1 MASTEQVAERFH
13 AALTAADADGLRGV
27 LADEVTFEG
36 PVATASG
43 VAECVAGLVEMGK
56 MIPGDHV
63 EVRLAD
69 GGNVLTWS
77 TVRAGGGPGR
87 QTVTWL
93 RVDGE
98 RITAIRTV
106 FDARGTGGR

>member
-56 MIPGDHV
+56 MISGDQV

-77 TVRAGGGPGR
+77 TVRTGGGPGR
-87 QTVTWL
+87 PTVTWL

>member
-56 MIPGDHV
+56 MISGDQV

-87 QTVTWL
+87 PTVTWL

>member
-56 MIPGDHV
+56 MISGDQV
-63 EVRLAD
+63 EMRLAD

-87 QTVTWL
+87 PTVTWL

-106 FDARGTGGR
+106 FDARGTDGR

>member
-56 MIPGDHV
+56 MISGDHV

-87 QTVTWL
+87 PTVTWL

>member
-13 AALTAADADGLRGV
+13 AALTAADADGLQEV

-56 MIPGDHV
+56 MISGDQV

-87 QTVTWL
+87 PTVTWL

-106 FDARGTGGR
+106 FDARGTDGR

>member
-13 AALTAADADGLRGV
+13 AALTAADADGLRGM

-56 MIPGDHV
+56 MISGDQV

-69 GGNVLTWS
+69 DGNVLTWS

-87 QTVTWL
+87 PTVTWL

>member
-1 MASTEQVAERFH
+1 MTNPEQLAERFH
-13 AALTAADADGLRGV
+13 AALSAADADGLRGV

-36 PVATASG
+36 PVAKASG

-56 MIPGDHV
+56 MISGEQV

-69 GGNVLTWS
+69 SANVLTWS
-77 TVRAGGGPGR
+77 TVRAGDGPGR
-87 QTVTWL
+87 PTVTWL

-106 FDARGTGGR
+106 FDARGVGR

>member
-13 AALTAADADGLRGV
+13 AALTAADADGLREV

-56 MIPGDHV
+56 MISGDQV

-69 GGNVLTWS
+69 DGNVLTWS

-87 QTVTWL
+87 PTVTWL

>member
-13 AALTAADADGLRGV
+13 AALTAADADGLREV
-27 LADEVTFEG
+27 LAEEVTFEG

-56 MIPGDHV
+56 MISGDQV
-63 EVRLAD
+63 EVRLVD

-87 QTVTWL
+87 PTVTWL

>member
-13 AALTAADADGLRGV
+13 AALTAADADGLREV

-56 MIPGDHV
+56 MIFGDQV

-87 QTVTWL
+87 PTVTWL

>member
-13 AALTAADADGLRGV
+13 AALTAADADGLREV

-56 MIPGDHV
+56 MISGDQV

-87 QTVTWL
+87 PTVTWL

-106 FDARGTGGR
+106 FDARGTDGR

>member
-1 MASTEQVAERFH
+1 MASAEQVAERFH

-56 MIPGDHV
+56 MISGDQV

-69 GGNVLTWS
+69 DGNVLTWS

-87 QTVTWL
+87 PTVTWL

>member
-43 VAECVAGLVEMGK
+43 AAECVAGLVEMGK
-56 MIPGDHV
+56 MISGDQV

-69 GGNVLTWS
+69 GGDVLTWS

-87 QTVTWL
+87 PTVTWL